1 MREEKLLKPGERID
15 DLMRSH
21 FRIIQNPEKFCFGM
35 DAVLLSGFARVKRG
49 EKVLDLGTGTG
60 ILPLLLAAKTE
71 GEHFTGIEIQ
81 PDMADMAGRSVL
93 LNEVED
99 RIDIVCGD
107 LRQSSARFGKAAFDV
122 VVSNPPYMKESH
134 GLKNP
139 DDAKATARHEVSCTL
154 EDVIREASDTLRSGG
169 RFYLVHRPRR
179 LAEIFCCLR
188 EHRLEPKQ
196 LRMVH
201 SRADSE
207 ANMVLIEAVRGGGAW
222 LKVLPPLIVYR
233 EPGVYNEEI
242 RTIYGY

>member
-1 MREEKLLKPGERID
+1 MMTEENYLCPGERID
-15 DLMRSH
+15 DLERSGLK
-21 FRIIQNPEKFCFGM
+21 IIQNPAKFCFGM

-139 DDAKATARHEVSCTL
+139 DDAKATARHEVRCTL
-154 EDVIREASDTLRSGG
+154 EYVIREASDTLRSGG
-169 RFYLVHRPRR
+169 RFYLVH
-179 LAEIFCCLR
+179 
-188 EHRLEPKQ
+188 
-196 LRMVH
+196 
-201 SRADSE
+201 S
-207 ANMVLIEAVRGGGAW
+207 
-222 LKVLPPLIVYR
+222 
-233 EPGVYNEEI
+233 
-242 RTIYGY
+242 